1 MRPRG
6 ILKAFA
12 LECLIIFG
20 LLVFSRGFLPPTR
33 TKLGYSTQLPD
44 VEPKFQRVIF
54 MVVDAM
60 RSDLVYSET
69 KSHMPNTHKLIRD
82 GFSYVFTA
90 FSDPPTVT
98 LPRIKGLTTGASPNF
113 LDAVINIAESDSAS
127 TLQNQDS
134 WIHQLKAHN
143 KTLNMFGDDT
153 WLKLFPDTFDHFE
166 GTSSFYV
173 ADFTEVDNNVTRHLP
188 SQLSRETSAYSNK
201 WDALVLHYLGL
212 DHIGHKGGP
221 DSVHM
226 PQKLEEMDKIV
237 KDIFDSLDDST
248 LLVLAGDHGM
258 NEVGNH
264 GGASNGETS
273 AALAFFSK
281 RFRNNAAAPLP
292 NSEDYSYYSRVYQID
307 LVPTL
312 SILLGLPIPK
322 NSLGVFIED
331 LLPLWESESEKKS
344 IIKMNG
350 RHLDL
355 DMKNGETW
363 EDLRV
368 QQKHLIRTSSQH
380 IIDYMIAGVAILAI
394 STILSGFAVFTEFRS
409 LCPSATIR
417 DLVLLS
423 QWLILPLLY
432 FIGMFGSSTVEEE
445 HYIWYWGLSSLL
457 GLLAIYLPA
466 FTEKY
471 KVAILLTCFRVIRG
485 WRSAGQKW
493 ASLNGSVELLK
504 IYPHAAW
511 VLIGIAFI
519 SITVTGSRQ
528 RLKSLLFTA
537 PAAILVLIY
546 KCCSV
551 NFPLSLPWMIKLAR
565 ASYGMSL
572 VASILGDT
580 KLQGMLLLFFMQ
592 TRIENIP
599 LWVAFLIGRQ
609 TLIKLGTNTASSS
622 TKSNSEAVLTFISLL
637 ALCFEYAVF
646 FAVGGS
652 NSLATI
658 DLSNAYNGVSGY
670 NIPLVSILTYLGN
683 WAPSLFWALTLTEVP
698 ASRVPRAWFYSIACT
713 GVTLACLLLRQHLFI
728 WTVFSPKLLY
738 VGAWLLFHE
747 VIVTNFT
754 TLLS

>member
-6 ILKAFA
+6 NVKALA
-12 LECLIIFG
+12 LECLVIIG

-33 TKLGYSTQLPD
+33 TELGFSTELPA

-60 RSDLVYSET
+60 RSDFVYSES
-69 KSHMPNTHKLIRD
+69 KSFMPNTHKLIRD
-82 GFSYVFTA
+82 GFSHAFTA

-113 LDAVINIAESDSAS
+113 LDAVINIAESDTAS
-127 TLQNQDS
+127 TLQSQDS
-134 WIHQLKAHN
+134 WIHQLKAQN
-143 KTLNMFGDDT
+143 KTLHMFGDDT
-153 WLKLFPDTFDHFE
+153 WLKLFPDTFDEFE

-188 SQLSRETSAYSNK
+188 SQLSQESSTGNHK
-201 WDALVLHYLGL
+201 WDALILHYLGL

-221 DSVHM
+221 ESVHM
-226 PQKLEEMDKIV
+226 PEKLEEMDAIV
-237 KDIFDSLDDST
+237 KDIFDSLDDQT

-281 RFRNNAAAPLP
+281 RFRNAAEAPLP
-292 NSEDYSYYSRVYQID
+292 SSEDYSYYSRIYQVD

-312 SILLGLPIPK
+312 AILLGFPVPK
-322 NSLGVFIED
+322 NSLGVFIEG
-331 LLPLWESESEKKS
+331 LLPLWDSESDRKTILE
-344 IIKMNG
+344 MNG

-355 DMKNGETW
+355 AMANDETW
-363 EDLRV
+363 DDLRV
-368 QQKHLIRTSSQH
+368 QQRYLMRTSSQH
-380 IIDYMIAGVAILAI
+380 NLGYMIAGVAFLTASSII
-394 STILSGFAVFTEFRS
+394 SGFAVLAEFRHK
-409 LCPSATIR
+409 CPTASIR

-457 GLLAIYLPA
+457 GLFVILLPA
-466 FTEKY
+466 
-471 KVAILLTCFRVIRG
+471 VADKFRVLILLSCFRVIRG
-485 WRSAGQKW
+485 WKSAGQKW
-493 ASLNGSVELLK
+493 AALNGSVELLK
-504 IYPHAAW
+504 NFPCTRCF
-511 VLIGIAFI
+511 LIGCALIFI
-519 SITVTGSRQ
+519 SVMSSRKRVTSQ
-528 RLKSLLFTA
+528 LMSLL
-537 PAAILVLIY
+537 AATCVLAFKY
-546 KCCSV
+546 CSAH
-551 NFPLSLPWMIKLAR
+551 FPLNLPWMLNVARTSYIVSLLASVCS
-565 ASYGMSL
+565 AS
-572 VASILGDT
+572 
-580 KLQGMLLLFFMQ
+580 KEPGMLLLFLMQ
-592 TRIENIP
+592 SKTENLI
-599 LWVAFLIGRQ
+599 LWVPFFIGRQ
-609 TLIKLGTNTASSS
+609 TLIKLGTKKNSD
-622 TKSNSEAVLTFISLL
+622 TKCLNSEAVSAFVSLL
-637 ALCFEYAVF
+637 SLCFEYSVF

-670 NIPLVSILTYLGN
+670 NIPLVALLTYLGN
-683 WAPSLFWALTLTEVP
+683 WGPSLFWALTLTEVS

-713 GVTLACLLLRQHLFI
+713 GVTLACLLLREHLFI

-738 VGAWLLFHE
+738 VGAWLVFHE
-747 VIVTNFT
+747 VIAMNFMM
-754 TLLS
+754 LIS